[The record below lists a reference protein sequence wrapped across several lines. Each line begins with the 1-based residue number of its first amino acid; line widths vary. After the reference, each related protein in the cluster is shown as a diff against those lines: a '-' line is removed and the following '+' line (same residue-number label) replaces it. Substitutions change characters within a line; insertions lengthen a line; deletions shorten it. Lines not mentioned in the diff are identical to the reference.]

1 VARAA
6 PVTVL
11 LIALGA
17 AIGAPL
23 RFIVDKLLVTRLLR
37 ATGDRMPLPWG
48 TFAVNVIG
56 SFVLGLMTGVTNQ
69 HWTLLVGVG
78 FCGAFTT
85 YSTFA
90 AETTA
95 QFSSGHRAKAL
106 LSVLLT
112 LGIGLLAAVFGASL
126 TK

>member
-1 VARAA
+1 M
-6 PVTVL
+6 TVL

-69 HWTLLVGVG
+69 NWTLLVGVG
-78 FCGAFTT
+78 FCGSFTT

-95 QFSSGHRAKAL
+95 QFDSGQRAKAL

-112 LGIGLLAAVFGASL
+112 LGFGLLAAVFGASL

>member
-1 VARAA
+1 MS
-6 PVTVL
+6 L
-11 LIALGA
+11 LLVALGA

-23 RFIVDKLLVTRLLR
+23 RFIVDKVLVARLLR
-37 ATGDRMPLPWG
+37 TSGEQVPLPWG
-48 TFAVNVIG
+48 TFTVNVVG
-56 SFVLGLMTGVTNQ
+56 SFVLGLMTGVADQNR
-69 HWTLLVGVG
+69 TLLIGVG

-95 QFSSGHRAKAL
+95 LSSSGHRARAL
-106 LSVLLT
+106 LTVLLN
-112 LGIGLLAAVFGASL
+112 LGFGLLAAVFGASL